1 MSYNEFFIFAFSF
14 KLFDQSPDQLDNLS
28 NDNIQSHI
36 GKESVIKEVISTN
49 LNSNYTVTENTKE
62 TEVSQQDK
70 IEPVVMFND
79 NNDNNDNSKEDK
91 VKPSLLGKKT
101 LFTSKKSQY
110 TYKKEIKLIQNRMSA
125 KKCRQKKKKYV
136 ETLENE
142 LAKYKLLVSQY
153 QQMFAKLAP
162 LLGNI
167 KNND

>member
-1 MSYNEFFIFAFSF
+1 
-14 KLFDQSPDQLDNLS
+14 
-28 NDNIQSHI
+28 
-36 GKESVIKEVISTN
+36 
-49 LNSNYTVTENTKE
+49 
-62 TEVSQQDK
+62 
-70 IEPVVMFND
+70 
-79 NNDNNDNSKEDK
+79 
-91 VKPSLLGKKT
+91 
-101 LFTSKKSQY
+101 
-110 TYKKEIKLIQNRMSA
+110 MSA

>member
-1 MSYNEFFIFAFSF
+1 M
-14 KLFDQSPDQLDNLS
+14 
-28 NDNIQSHI
+28 
-36 GKESVIKEVISTN
+36 
-49 LNSNYTVTENTKE
+49 
-62 TEVSQQDK
+62 
-70 IEPVVMFND
+70 
-79 NNDNNDNSKEDK
+79 
-91 VKPSLLGKKT
+91 
-101 LFTSKKSQY
+101 FTSKKSQY
-110 TYKKEIKLIQNRMSA
+110 TYKREIKLIQNRMSA

>member
-1 MSYNEFFIFAFSF
+1 MFDQNSEQIDYSNLNYKNNF
-14 KLFDQSPDQLDNLS
+14 KLLPVNEQGYNYSS
-28 NDNIQSHI
+28 NS
-36 GKESVIKEVISTN
+36 ST
-49 LNSNYTVTENTKE
+49 EGTKG

-70 IEPVVMFND
+70 IESNNKFNVL
-79 NNDNNDNSKEDK
+79 NINGVSASTCSNSSSSTDKKE
-91 VKPSLLGKKT
+91 SSSFLGKKV

-110 TYKKEIKLIQNRMSA
+110 TYKREIKLIQNRMSA